1 MDLFGYLFAL
11 EGYGYGHGRSHH
23 WYGSNEKSKHAKGRE
38 EEATKKFDAMKMTME
53 VRSIAAVSITV
64 SQAVEVVDQYETMI
78 ETTINE
84 ARAEGSNSHLKHLPN
99 DALNN

>member
-64 SQAVEVVDQYETMI
+64 SQAVEVVDQYVNAVYERLYIYFHCFQLTL
-78 ETTINE
+78 TQL
-84 ARAEGSNSHLKHLPN
+84 SH
-99 DALNN
+99 